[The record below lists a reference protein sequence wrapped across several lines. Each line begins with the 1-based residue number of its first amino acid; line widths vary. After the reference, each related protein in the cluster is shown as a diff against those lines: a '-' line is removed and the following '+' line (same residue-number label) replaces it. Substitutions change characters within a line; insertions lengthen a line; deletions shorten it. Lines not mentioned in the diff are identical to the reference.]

1 MTQSQIIRDNRNNG
15 SVADFLKERIK
26 DNSKVSIVSA
36 YFTIYAYNALKDKF
50 DNIQSMRFLFGEP
63 TFVKGLNGDK
73 NPKVYEIE
81 DSKLEIKTENQLQQ
95 KKIAKDCAEWIRNK
109 VEVKSMVKS
118 NFLHGKLYHIDEDGR
133 HSSAISGSSNFTTKG
148 LGLSENS
155 NMELNLIVDS
165 DTQRQQL
172 LDWFN
177 ELWNN
182 SEWVKDVKE
191 DVLKYIE
198 QLYSENAPD
207 FIYYKTLYEIF
218 HEYLDDQKNNSL
230 LYAEQTGFFESDVWN
245 SLYDFQKDGVKGVIN
260 KIQKHGGCI
269 IADSVGLG
277 KTYEALAVI
286 KYFQCLNYRTL
297 VICPKKLSSNWTL
310 YQAAKSND
318 LNPFMKDRF
327 DYTVLYHTDLGREN
341 GVSKA
346 DSINLS
352 NFNWSTYDLVVID
365 ESHNFKGN
373 PLEKRVGDNNEVK
386 YNRPK
391 WLMEKILKAGGK
403 TKVLMLS
410 ATPVNN
416 NLRDLRNQISYITEG
431 DNSAFSESLGINNL
445 EGLFQSSQR
454 QFTDW
459 AKKRRSDNQTIKGL
473 LEKLD
478 SGFFKLLD
486 EVTIARSRKHI
497 IKYYNLNQIGSF
509 PKRLKP
515 IAITS
520 DIDVKDEFPSY
531 DEIDKTISDY
541 KLSVYKPSVY
551 LKEEFRDDALTIM
564 NGKKFRQ
571 EDRENYLVG
580 MIKVNYLKRLE
591 SSIFSFNK
599 SLNRIL
605 DIIKNTLELIEKYR
619 ANGIDKE
626 VEDNTEFINSDDEDS
641 EAQIELDEFQVGK
654 KKKYSLSHIDLD
666 RWEADLKS
674 DKNKIII
681 LKNSASAIT
690 ADRDKKLAKL
700 KELIKAKVEK
710 PINGNNKKVIV
721 FTAFGDTAEYLYN
734 NLDKWAKTTLG
745 INIAVV
751 CGSKTDT
758 TLGKNDFEHIL
769 LNFSPISKNRS
780 KQKHETDDQIDLLIA
795 TDCISEGQN
804 LQDCDYLINYDIHW
818 NPVRIIQRF
827 GRIDRIGSKNE
838 SIQLVNFWPTEDLD
852 GYINLK
858 NRVEARM
865 ALVDL
870 TATAEDN
877 VLQNPELKDLIDE
890 DLKYRTKQLKKLKE
904 EVIDIEDL
912 EDGITLT
919 DFSLDDYR
927 IDLANYIEENRG
939 KLEKAPLGM
948 YTVVPCPSNNNF
960 DSKKLTLFNQAEK
973 DIIKPGV
980 VFCLTQKIENK
991 DGQTVNPLYPYF
1003 LVYIREDGTVR
1014 YNFTNSKKILEILQ
1028 LICRNEK
1035 EAFNALCDLF
1045 NMETQDGKDMKVYE
1059 NLLSKASDE
1068 VVRMFKKREA
1078 FRLTQSRD
1086 AVIVKKAN
1094 NLRDFN
1100 LVTWFVI
1107 K

>member
-15 SVADFLKERIK
+15 SVGDFLKDRIK
-26 DNSKVSIVSA
+26 NNSKISIVSA
-36 YFTIYAYNALKDKF
+36 YFTIYAYHALKDKF
-50 DNIQSMRFLFGEP
+50 DNIESMRFLFGEP

-73 NPKVYEIE
+73 NPRVFEIE
-81 DSKLEIKTENQLQQ
+81 DSKLEISTQSQLQQ
-95 KKIAKDCAEWIRNK
+95 KKVAKDCADWIRSK

-118 NFLHGKLYHIDEDGR
+118 NFLHGKLYHIDEDGE

-148 LGLSENS
+148 LGLSKNS

-165 DTQRQQL
+165 DNQRKQL

-177 ELWNN
+177 DLWNN

-230 LYAEQTGFFESDVWN
+230 IYAEQTGFFESNIWN
-245 SLYDFQKDGVKGVIN
+245 ALYDFQKDGVKGVIN
-260 KIQKHGGCI
+260 KIQKHSGCI

-297 VICPKKLSSNWTL
+297 IICPKKLSSNWTL
-310 YQAAKSND
+310 YQAAKNNS
-318 LNPFMKDRF
+318 LNPFLKDRF
-327 DYTVLYHTDLGREN
+327 NYSVLYHTDLGRDN
-341 GVSKA
+341 GNAKA
-346 DSINLS
+346 DSIDLS
-352 NFNWSTYDLVVID
+352 NFNWGAYDLVVID

-373 PLEKRVGDNNEVK
+373 PLEKTTDKGEVK

-431 DNSAFSESLGINNL
+431 NNSAFGESLGIDDL
-445 EGLFQSSQR
+445 ESLFKNAQR

-459 AKKRRSDNQTIKGL
+459 ADKRRNNNQTIRGL
-473 LEKLD
+473 LERLD

-515 IAITS
+515 MAITS
-520 DIDVKDEFPSY
+520 EIDIKNEFPSY
-531 DEIDKTISDY
+531 DSISKTIDDY
-541 KLSVYKPSVY
+541 RLSVYKPSAY
-551 LKEEFRDDALTIM
+551 LKEEYSDEALTIT
-564 NGKKFRQ
+564 NGTNFRQ
-571 EDRENYLVG
+571 EDRENFLVG

-591 SSIFSFNK
+591 SSIYSFNL
-599 SLNRIL
+599 SLERIL
-605 DIIKNTLELIEKYR
+605 NTIKKILTLIEKFR
-619 ANGIDKE
+619 ASGIDEE
-626 VEDNTEFINSDDEDS
+626 VEDNLESSSVGEEES
-641 EAQIELDEFQVGK
+641 EELEALSEFQVGK
-654 KKKYSLSHIDLD
+654 KKKYSLSHIDLEKWEKDLRSD
-666 RWEADLKS
+666 RDA
-674 DKNKIII
+674 IIS
-681 LKNSASAIT
+681 LKNNAAMIT
-690 ADRDKKLAKL
+690 CDRDKKLARL
-700 KELIKAKVEK
+700 KELIKDKVEN
-710 PINGNNKKVIV
+710 PINGNNKKVII
-721 FTAFGDTAEYLYN
+721 FTAFGDTAKYLYD
-734 NLDKWAKTTLG
+734 NLKDWAKAELK
-745 INIAVV
+745 INTAVV
-751 CGSKTDT
+751 CGSESNT

-780 KQKHETDDQIDLLIA
+780 QQKHETDGQIDLLIA

-827 GRIDRIGSKNE
+827 GRIDRIGSRNQC
-838 SIQLVNFWPTEDLD
+838 IQLVNFWPTEDLD

-858 NRVEARM
+858 NRVETRM

-877 VLQNPELKDLIDE
+877 VLQNPEIKDLIDE
-890 DLKYRTKQLKKLKE
+890 ELKYRTKQLKKLKD

-912 EDGITLT
+912 DDGITLT
-919 DFSLDDYR
+919 DFSLDDFR
-927 IDLANYIEENRG
+927 IDLANYIEENKD

-948 YTVVPCPSNNNF
+948 YAVVPCPSNHCF
-960 DSKKLTLFNQAEK
+960 DSNKLTFFNQAEK

-980 VFCLTQKIENK
+980 IFCLTQKNSNK
-991 DGQTVNPLYPYF
+991 DGQTINPLYPYF
-1003 LVYIREDGTVR
+1003 LVYIRKDGVVR

-1028 LICRNEK
+1028 LICRGEK
-1035 EAFNALCDLF
+1035 EPFNELCDMF
-1045 NMETQDGKDMKVYE
+1045 NDETQDGKDMKVYE
-1059 NLLSKASDE
+1059 NQLIKAADE
-1068 VVRMFKKREA
+1068 VVKMFKKREA
-1078 FRLTQSRD
+1078 LRLTQSRD

-1094 NLRDFN
+1094 NLQDFN
-1100 LVTWFVI
+1100 LITWFVI